1 MTDLDFQYFSE
12 VAKILNFSK
21 AAENL
26 FITQSALS
34 RCIQKLEN
42 ELGVK
47 LLERDKHEVKI
58 TPAGEVLLRNY
69 NTVQKANSMLK
80 RSVRNAEKLETKD
93 IIKVGIMNGHLIPE
107 KVKNQMKSFTLNEI
121 PVSVE
126 VMSISYGELF
136 HQLNE
141 HMIDIALAY
150 EFPFRDYDN
159 CNMKVIDEEG
169 FMVIVTEGHPLLEC
183 KTDEER
189 YNMLSNMTLLCSGKA
204 HQKSL
209 FPYLLEQCRK
219 QGFQPKGV
227 QYYPTYQD
235 LANALILEKGF
246 VIFNE
251 TDRYTE
257 VNSIRMDKAD
267 KLNFSAFYLKDN
279 ASETIRR
286 FVESL

>member
-47 LLERDKHEVKI
+47 LLERDKHEVKV

-80 RSVRNAEKLETKD
+80 MAVLNADRMETKD
-93 IIKVGIMNGHLIPE
+93 IIKVGIMNGHLIPR
-107 KVKNQMKSFTLNEI
+107 KIKDRMKSFTLNEL
-121 PVSVE
+121 PVNIE
-126 VMSISYGELF
+126 VTSISYGELF
-136 HQLNE
+136 QQLNE
-141 HMIDIALAY
+141 SMIDIALAY
-150 EFPFRDYDN
+150 ELPFRNYDN
-159 CNMKVIDEEG
+159 CHVKAITEED
-169 FMVIVTEGHPLLEC
+169 FRIIVTPGHPLLEC
-183 KTDEER
+183 KTEEER
-189 YNMLSNMTLLCSGKA
+189 CNMLSNMTMLCSGKA

-209 FPYLLEQCRK
+209 FPYLLDQCRK
-219 QGFQPKGV
+219 QGFEPKEV

-251 TDRYTE
+251 SERYKGH
-257 VNSIRMDKAD
+257 NAIPMDKAD
-267 KLNFSAFYLKDN
+267 SLNFSAFYLKEN
-279 ASETIRR
+279 ASPTIER